1 MAQWICMRLPS
12 CSPGS
17 NPNLRFFNLVSNC
30 TQNLCSYCE
39 RDENK
44 QERGRVGP
52 FKKAFLVRSVDLTS
66 PSWAKLSQLFPYF
79 FPF

>member
-30 TQNLCSYCE
+30 TQNLSSYCE

-52 FKKAFLVRSVDLTS
+52 FKKAFIARSVDPT
-66 PSWAKLSQLFPYF
+66 
-79 FPF
+79 